1 MIFLLLKPGE
11 LVPLREEKASPKIR
25 KKKKDRNNSPNNF
38 STMSIQPANIIVG
51 GIADNQIIYDNNYPI
66 QHCNTEAGL
75 SQIVKPE
82 DNMMNNYGQ
91 CYGQADYVN
100 YDSNWGNI
108 PEQNLNSNFN
118 KNSRVFSLIEVNTN
132 DLMNFENDSK
142 NDNQVMDIPNSDLIL
157 YDDVWNNTQNN
168 QSLTHQFQ
176 QNIDQ
181 NSQNNSYSNIGQIL
195 TNLELIGNHP
205 SAEQNYDLKSMPYDP
220 NAMKTLPAVYND
232 QINSNSNNI
241 NHFEHSSSLYD
252 YSNSQNHTLTDI
264 SHTFLKE
271 TPRDNLQVFNNTSS
285 NGTGPNNFV
294 VDSMNQQQQLNDLSQ
309 NENVVL
315 PSLVDYLQHPF
326 QFA

>member
-1 MIFLLLKPGE
+1 M
-11 LVPLREEKASPKIR
+11 PLQEEKPSPKIR
-25 KKKKDRNNSPNNF
+25 KKRKDKNSQNHF
-38 STMSIQPANIIVG
+38 AAMSIQPTNIVVG
-51 GIADNQIIYDNNYPI
+51 GIVDNQIIYDNNYPI
-66 QHCNTEAGL
+66 QHCNPEAGL
-75 SQIVKPE
+75 SQTTKPD

-132 DLMNFENDSK
+132 DLMNFENNTK

-157 YDDVWNNTQNN
+157 YDDVWNNTQGT

-176 QNIDQ
+176 QNMDQ

-205 SAEQNYDLKSMPYDP
+205 SAEQNYDIKSMPYDP
-220 NAMKTLPAVYND
+220 NSMKTMPAVVYSD
-232 QINSNSNNI
+232 EINSNLNNI

-271 TPRDNLQVFNNTSS
+271 TPRDNLQVFNNTAS
-285 NGTGPNNFV
+285 NGTPNNFV
-294 VDSMNQQQQLNDLSQ
+294 VDSMNQQQQLNDLSL

-326 QFA
+326 DFL